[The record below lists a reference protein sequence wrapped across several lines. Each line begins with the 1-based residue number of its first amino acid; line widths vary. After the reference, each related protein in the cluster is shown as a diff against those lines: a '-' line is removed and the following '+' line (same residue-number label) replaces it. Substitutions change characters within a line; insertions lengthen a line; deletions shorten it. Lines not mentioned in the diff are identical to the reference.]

1 MRIDKFLKVSRLIKR
16 RTLAK
21 DVTDSE
27 RILVNNRV
35 VKPSYQVKVGDLISI
50 IFGTKTIVV
59 RVLKIDTGT
68 KKEDAT
74 SMYEFVQEIKEEV

>member
-16 RTLAK
+16 RALAK

-59 RVLKIDTGT
+59 RVLKIDNST

>member
-59 RVLKIDTGT
+59 RVLKIDNGT